1 MKNAHSED
9 NEIKRLMLE
18 GDKRSYSGR
27 LERLRFLLSIEDQE
41 PFPTSALA
49 SEYYEEMRL
58 CWYVGAFVAA
68 IVMAQLAFEELLRSH
83 YRVAKGIGGK
93 LNCDKKVDNASFYD
107 LIEEAKND
115 KWISG
120 KEAKLLHSLRKN
132 VRNPYVHVKDIKL
145 NNKGRPN
152 LKKDNFF
159 NQFLMIKA
167 PGLLGSD
174 VETEAKKTIQLVIT
188 LFPEISRRYGG
199 L

>member
-1 MKNAHSED
+1 MKSKYLLENK
-9 NEIKRLMLE
+9 IRQLIRE

-27 LERLRFLLSIEDQE
+27 LERLRFLLSIEVQE

-58 CWYVGAFVAA
+58 CWYVGAFVAT
-68 IVMAQLAFEELLRSH
+68 IVMAQLAFEELFRSH
-83 YRVAKGIGGK
+83 YRVANGIGGK
-93 LNCDKKVDNASFYD
+93 LNCNKKVDNANFYD

-115 KWISG
+115 RWILG
-120 KEAKLLHSLRKN
+120 EEAKLLHDLRKN

-152 LKKDNFF
+152 LREGNFF
-159 NQFLMIKA
+159 SQLLKIKA
-167 PGLLGSD
+167 PGLLGND
-174 VETEAKKTIQLVIT
+174 AETEAKKTIQLVVT